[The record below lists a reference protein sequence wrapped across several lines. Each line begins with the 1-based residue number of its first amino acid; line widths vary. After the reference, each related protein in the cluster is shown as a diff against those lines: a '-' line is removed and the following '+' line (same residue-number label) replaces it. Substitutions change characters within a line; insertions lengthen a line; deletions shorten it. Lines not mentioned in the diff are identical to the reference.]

1 MTEDE
6 YIAAHID
13 AEPDVLRRLYRQT
26 HLYRLY
32 PRMCTDHVQGR
43 LLCMLTRMIRPTH
56 ILELGTFTGY
66 STLCFAEGMPTG
78 GTIDTV
84 EIDDNYADELREL
97 FADAAPDC
105 DIRLHT
111 GDAEEIVPLLLRQK
125 DYDMVFIDADKR
137 RYPQYY
143 ALLANALKPGAY
155 ILADNTLWSDK
166 ILDTAARDPQTEG
179 IRTFNDLVA
188 ADNSVEKVIIPVRDG
203 LTLIRKT

>member
-13 AEPDVLRRLYRQT
+13 AEPDVLRSLYRQT

-66 STLCFAEGMPTG
+66 STLCFAEAMPTG

-97 FADAAPDC
+97 FADAAPGC

-111 GDAEEIVPLLLRQK
+111 GDAEEIVPMLLRQK

-166 ILDTAARDPQTEG
+166 ILDTAARDPQTDG